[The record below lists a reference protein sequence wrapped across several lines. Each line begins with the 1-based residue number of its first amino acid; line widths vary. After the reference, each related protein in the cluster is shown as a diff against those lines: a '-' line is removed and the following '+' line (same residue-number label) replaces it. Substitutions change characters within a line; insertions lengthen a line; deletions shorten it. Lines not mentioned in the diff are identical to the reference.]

1 MRRFYAPPENF
12 RDKIIT
18 LGNEETK
25 HLCDVLRLREGA
37 EVYVFDGFGSEFR
50 CKIALIEK
58 RETKLDIL
66 EKVAPKSPESRLK
79 LTLGVALLKGEKFDL
94 IVQKSCELG
103 VFKIVPLL
111 TKRADVK
118 IKDAREGKKK
128 LERWQKIAL
137 EAAKQSG
144 RAKLM
149 RIDAPVLF
157 EKFIES
163 SNGIKIL
170 FSEGNGESFENAEA
184 ENVSE
189 ITAVIGSE
197 GGWENAEIE
206 AARAKNFQITT
217 LGGRILRAETAVIVV
232 AALLQNHFGDLK

>member
-12 RDKIIT
+12 NGKIIT
-18 LGNEETK
+18 LGDEETK
-25 HLCDVLRLREGA
+25 HLRDVLRLREDV
-37 EVYVFDGFGSEFR
+37 EVYVFDGFGREFR
-50 CKIALIEK
+50 CKIFSIEK
-58 RETKLDIL
+58 RSIKLEIL

-103 VFKIVPLL
+103 VSKIVPLL

-118 IKDAREGKKK
+118 IKDAREAEKK
-128 LERWQKIAL
+128 LERWRKIAL

-149 RIDAPVLF
+149 QIDAPVSF

-163 SNGIKIL
+163 AEGIKIL
-170 FSEGNGESFENAEA
+170 FSERNGESFENLEDKS
-184 ENVSE
+184 VSE

-197 GGWENAEIE
+197 GGWEDSEIE
-206 AARAKNFQITT
+206 SARNKNYRIIT
-217 LGGRILRAETAVIVV
+217 LGGRILRAETAAIVV
-232 AALLQNHFGDLK
+232 SALIQNHFGDLK